1 MIVAHVG
8 PAIGRQG
15 GPAGY
20 LAQLQAAL
28 DNYGTGHHDIRL
40 PAAAAHA
47 APAPAATVAVSRPV
61 SAARRLHRKLFG
73 TPRFYRPS
81 NAQLQTAGGLDGAI
95 AAAWEDAQR
104 GSATALANAATAR
117 PDVLFAHDIPGAEAA
132 LEVRKPGQQVWIFL
146 HSPMPI
152 ALYVVWCWGVPERS
166 WEEVAQF
173 PDVQTWMSR
182 ELRVLDA
189 VDRIVLPCPEAAGE
203 LARADRRFESALRR
217 ATFILTGASGPL
229 RHGASKTREEMRA
242 HWNLPLHEPLGLF
255 LGNAQPYRGLDL
267 LTAALATLPEGTP
280 ATGAVVVAG
289 VAADRL
295 PKHARIRA
303 LGRVEEIA
311 DLLATVDFVINV
323 NRFSLLDL
331 SLIEAIE
338 AAKPLLLH
346 QTGGNVA
353 FARLGVGCVLIDQ
366 LSAAA
371 IGRGLHA
378 MFSQSTAS
386 REQLGRDSRTCYE
399 RHFTLRHLRD
409 RHIALYDEVS
419 LSVSA

>member
-8 PAIGRQG
+8 PAVGRQG

-20 LAQLQAAL
+20 LAQLQSAL
-28 DNYGTGHHDIRL
+28 DAYGTGHHDVRL
-40 PAAAAHA
+40 PAAAA
-47 APAPAATVAVSRPV
+47 APARAAAVPV
-61 SAARRLHRKLFG
+61 SQSVSVARRLRRKLFG
-73 TPRFYRPS
+73 QPRFYRPS
-81 NAQLQTAGGLDGAI
+81 NAALQTAGGLDGAI

-104 GSATALANAATAR
+104 GSAGALADAVGAAA
-117 PDVLFAHDIPGAEAA
+117 DVLFAHDIPGAEAA
-132 LEVRKPGQQVWIFL
+132 LEARKPGQQVWVFL

-152 ALYVVWCWGVPERS
+152 ALYVVWCWGVPERA

-173 PDVQTWMSR
+173 PDVQAWMSR

-203 LARADRRFESALRR
+203 LARADPRFETALRR
-217 ATFILTGASGPL
+217 ATFILTGASGPI
-229 RHGASKTREEMRA
+229 RHDPSKTREELRA

-255 LGNAQPYRGLDL
+255 LGNAQPYRGLEL
-267 LTAALATLPEGTP
+267 L
-280 ATGAVVVAG
+280 TGAVSALPQGTAAIGTLVVAG

-303 LGRVEEIA
+303 LGRVEEVA
-311 DLLATVDFVINV
+311 DLLAAVDFVINV

-338 AAKPLLLH
+338 ASKPLLLH

-353 FARLGVGCVLIDQ
+353 FARLGVGCVLIDE
-366 LSAAA
+366 LSAEA
-371 IGRGLHA
+371 IGRGLET
-378 MFSQSTAS
+378 MFSQSPAS

-399 RHFTLRHLRD
+399 RHFTPRHLRD